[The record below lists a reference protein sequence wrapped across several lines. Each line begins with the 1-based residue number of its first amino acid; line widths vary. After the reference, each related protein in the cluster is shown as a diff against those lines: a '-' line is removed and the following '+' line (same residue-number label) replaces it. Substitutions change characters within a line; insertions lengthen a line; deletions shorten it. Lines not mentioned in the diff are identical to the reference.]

1 MPAGI
6 LVVDD
11 DPSFRALAIRLLTG
25 AGLEIAGEADTVRS
39 AVEAALE
46 LEPAAILLDIG
57 LPDGDGFAVADQ
69 LATLP
74 WRPRI
79 IFTSSDAD
87 AAGTD
92 ALRRARAAAFIP
104 KHELPDVALRE
115 LFAVS

>member
-11 DPSFRALAIRLLTG
+11 DPSFRALAIRLLTD
-25 AGLEIAGEADTVRS
+25 AGLEVAGEADTVRS
-39 AVEAALE
+39 AVEAVLE

-87 AAGTD
+87 AAGVEP
-92 ALRRARAAAFIP
+92 LRRAGAGAFIP
-104 KHELPDVALRE
+104 KHELTDVALRK
-115 LFAVS
+115 LFGAT